1 MKKKLW
7 IMIVA
12 VLLLVLVGGYLG
24 YKIYYLNYYDLS
36 NLYNFDEYK
45 ENLVISDK
53 KITIKTT
60 TLNEEEYFTY
70 KNMKMQNI
78 FDGAESKFNSD
89 EFEHPHDTDS
99 IWYILKDEETGE
111 SVASVGL
118 GRGPQMFEYFNLED
132 FSFPEDERIKKN
144 KDMVKVFKKYN
155 IKNDIDFLKFI
166 VETKNHKNS
175 IFDSVEE
182 MEDLYAIYSLNF
194 VTYAEEIIL
203 IDGDYEGYIVKHD
216 MDDATMIECTILKD
230 DKIYSFTFN
239 NSKYFTDEMINK
251 FLNTL
256 VIE

>member
-7 IMIVA
+7 IIIVA
-12 VLLLVLVGGYLG
+12 ILLLVLVGGYLG
-24 YKIYYLNYYDLS
+24 YKVYYVNYYDLS

-53 KITIKTT
+53 NFIIKTT
-60 TLNEEEYFTY
+60 TLNKEEYFTY
-70 KNMKMQNI
+70 KNMKMKNI

-144 KDMVKVFKKYN
+144 KDMIKVFKKYN

-175 IFDSVEE
+175 IFDSVEK

-194 VTYAEEIIL
+194 VTDAEEIIL
-203 IDGDYEGYIVKHD
+203 IDGDYEGYIVMHD
-216 MDDATMIECTILKD
+216 MDGTTIVECNILKD
-230 DKIYSFTFN
+230 NKRYTLTFN
-239 NSKYFTDEMINK
+239 NSNYFTNEMIK
-251 FLNTL
+251 DLLNTF